1 MGLSYIGFYLYAMRS
16 LHSELYKYFLKRL
29 YKARENSGLT
39 QMQVAQRLGKPQSF
53 VSKCEL
59 GERTVDV
66 IDILQFS
73 KIYNVSLDFFFEGIT
88 NKDEPI

>member
-1 MGLSYIGFYLYAMRS
+1 
-16 LHSELYKYFLKRL
+16 
-29 YKARENSGLT
+29 
-39 QMQVAQRLGKPQSF
+39 MQVAQRLGKPQSF